1 MVCRIDREIRL
12 LVADDDPGFRETVTD
27 FLHPHYETIAVGS
40 GEEAIEVV
48 ERRTI
53 HLVLM
58 DVHMHLLSGVETVRI
73 VRSIQDELPCILITS
88 DLSEGIV
95 ESARDGGA
103 YAVLRKPPQRRQ
115 LLKTIT
121 SALEDSYG
129 DLLDGRN
136 NSPDD

>member
-1 MVCRIDREIRL
+1 MVCKIDREFRL

-58 DVHMHLLSGVETVRI
+58 DVHMHVLNGVDTVRI
-73 VRSIQDELPCILITS
+73 VRSIRDELPCILITS
-88 DLSEGIV
+88 DFSEGIV
-95 ESARDGGA
+95 ESARDEGA
-103 YAVLRKPPQRRQ
+103 YAVLRKPPQRRH
-115 LLKTIT
+115 LLHTIT
-121 SALEDSYG
+121 SALEECYG
-129 DLLDGRN
+129 DLFDQSRDVPKN
-136 NSPDD
+136 